1 MERAKNRRAQSQIV
15 KMEKMKVDRPT
26 KRWVMVFFKK
36 NLSLL
41 VEPLVNFI
49 MMVAVL
55 QQLRVK
61 HLKLIIRTE
70 TKYIEELISGL
81 KVTIKMPRRTCLI

>member
-1 MERAKNRRAQSQIV
+1 
-15 KMEKMKVDRPT
+15 
-26 KRWVMVFFKK
+26 MVFFKK

-41 VEPLVNFI
+41 VERLVNFI

-61 HLKLIIRTE
+61 HLKLIIKTQ

-81 KVTIKMPRRTCLI
+81 KVAIKMPRRTCLI

>member
-1 MERAKNRRAQSQIV
+1 M
-15 KMEKMKVDRPT
+15 DRPT

-41 VEPLVNFI
+41 VERLVNFI

-61 HLKLIIRTE
+61 HLKLIIKTQ

-81 KVTIKMPRRTCLI
+81 KVAIKMPRRTCLI

>member
-1 MERAKNRRAQSQIV
+1 
-15 KMEKMKVDRPT
+15 MEKMKVDRPT
-26 KRWVMVFFKK
+26 KRWVMVFSKK

-41 VEPLVNFI
+41 VERLVNFI

-61 HLKLIIRTE
+61 HLKLIIKTQ

-81 KVTIKMPRRTCLI
+81 KVAIKMPRRTCLI

>member
-1 MERAKNRRAQSQIV
+1 
-15 KMEKMKVDRPT
+15 MEKMKVDRPT

-61 HLKLIIRTE
+61 HLKLIIKTQ

-81 KVTIKMPRRTCLI
+81 KVAIKMPRRTCLI

>member
-1 MERAKNRRAQSQIV
+1 
-15 KMEKMKVDRPT
+15 MEKMKVDRPT

-41 VEPLVNFI
+41 VERLVNFI

-61 HLKLIIRTE
+61 HLKLIIKTQVYRGAYLRAQSSN
-70 TKYIEELISGL
+70 KDA
-81 KVTIKMPRRTCLI
+81 

>member
-1 MERAKNRRAQSQIV
+1 
-15 KMEKMKVDRPT
+15 MEKMKVDRPT

-55 QQLRVK
+55 QQLQVK
-61 HLKLIIRTE
+61 HLKLIIKTQ

-81 KVTIKMPRRTCLI
+81 KVAIKMPRRTCLI